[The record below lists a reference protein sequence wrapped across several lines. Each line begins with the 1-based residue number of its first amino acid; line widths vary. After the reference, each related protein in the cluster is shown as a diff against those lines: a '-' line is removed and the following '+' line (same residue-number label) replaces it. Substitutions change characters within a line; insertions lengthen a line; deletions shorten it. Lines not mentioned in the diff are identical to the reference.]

1 MYDMKLISARIKS
14 CRQEQ
19 DMTQEQL
26 GKMLGLNKSTIQRYE
41 NGKIEKIK
49 LPIISA
55 MAKALNVSPDYLC
68 GTTNQKK
75 ATNIEYAAPNVSED
89 YVSFPVIGEI
99 AAGFDSIGIEDW
111 AGDTI
116 DVPLSYLKGHKYND
130 FFVLSVKGD
139 SMYPLYHNGDKVLI
153 LKRDTLDY
161 SGQIGAV
168 LYDDEYT
175 TLKKVEYK
183 TGEDW
188 LTLVPINPNYQPTKI
203 ENEALEHCR
212 IIGVPKLLIR
222 EIEE

>member
-1 MYDMKLISARIKS
+1 MEI
-14 CRQEQ
+14 
-19 DMTQEQL
+19 
-26 GKMLGLNKSTIQRYE
+26 G
-41 NGKIEKIK
+41 EKIK
-49 LPIISA
+49 FLRENLGISQTDLAKKIGISKQTLYKYEKGIITNIPSNNIEA
-55 MAKALNVSPDYLC
+55 IAKACDVTPAHIMGWTQNTP
-68 GTTNQKK
+68 
-75 ATNIEYAAPNVSED
+75 NISED

-153 LKRDTLDY
+153 LKCSTLSY
-161 SGQIGAV
+161 SGQVGAV

-212 IIGVPKLLIR
+212 IIGVPRLLIR